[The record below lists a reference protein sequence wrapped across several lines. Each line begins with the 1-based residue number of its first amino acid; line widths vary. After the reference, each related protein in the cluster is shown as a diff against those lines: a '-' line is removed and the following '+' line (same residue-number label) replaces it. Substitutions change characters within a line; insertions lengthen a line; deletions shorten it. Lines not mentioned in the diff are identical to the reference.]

1 LEQIEVLRGPQGTLY
16 GRNSNG
22 GAIKVATIKPQQE
35 TSVAGKFTYG
45 NSNRFDAKGTV
56 NFAVTDTTAVRVSG
70 LYKSRDGFFDITP
83 NGAAAG
89 DALEDVGDVET
100 LAFRGSVSQDI
111 GDWNV
116 LITADYTD
124 DDSDPIPS
132 SILPGLDADND
143 IFTVEPAPGTSCFT
157 GDLDDWMTI

>member
-1 LEQIEVLRGPQGTLY
+1 
-16 GRNSNG
+16 
-22 GAIKVATIKPQQE
+22 
-35 TSVAGKFTYG
+35 
-45 NSNRFDAKGTV
+45 
-56 NFAVTDTTAVRVSG
+56 VTDTTAVRVSG

-89 DALEDVGDVET
+89 DALEEVGDVET

-132 SILPGLDADND
+132 SILPGLDVDND
-143 IFTVEPAPGTSCFT
+143 IFTVEPAPGTTCVTGNATAPAGPFQFTRPVGCFNGFSNETKSQGISGTVT
-157 GDLDDWMTI
+157 GEVGDFTVQSITAF